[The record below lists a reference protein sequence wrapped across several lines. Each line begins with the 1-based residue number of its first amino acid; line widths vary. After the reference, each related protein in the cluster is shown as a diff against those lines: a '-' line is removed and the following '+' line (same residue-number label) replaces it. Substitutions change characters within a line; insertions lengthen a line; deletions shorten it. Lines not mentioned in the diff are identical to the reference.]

1 MKEYSKGIYVKFKP
15 EEVEIL
21 HDRMK
26 EAGVHN
32 MSAYIRKM
40 AINGYVIIP
49 EWPDLNRV
57 ISLNPKADCLLSIC
71 DALDITPEQLLT
83 GKGIDPEYKDADMDY
98 EVTRSDIK
106 ILKQIHS
113 LGDDQYKRLMAY
125 MKALQKLEQMES
137 MVEE

>member
-1 MKEYSKGIYVKFKP
+1 MVSLANPFKSSLSNSSALRSRSASKI
-15 EEVEIL
+15 
-21 HDRMK
+21 
-26 EAGVHN
+26 
-32 MSAYIRKM
+32 
-40 AINGYVIIP
+40 
-49 EWPDLNRV
+49 
-57 ISLNPKADCLLSIC
+57 ISLCLC